1 MHRNLCMNL
10 KWAKENTHLAKCGK
24 ETLNV
29 PGKNVQNVD
38 DSYYLSSASTFTV
51 MFIIASLV
59 GELCIYYPK
68 RCIYGNVI
76 LSHSPPS
83 HSITMRRIQQ
93 CHIIRWFS
101 CVSHSI
107 TMQCTATTN
116 YHQVLHI
123 LQCSTQRLHHFVPQ
137 GSSVVHISVCI
148 NN

>member
-1 MHRNLCMNL
+1 MQEVLCSLCMNL
-10 KWAKENTHLAKCGK
+10 KF
-24 ETLNV
+24 TLIS
-29 PGKNVQNVD
+29 QNAERRHSMCLEKMC

-123 LQCSTQRLHHFVPQ
+123 LQCSNQRLHHFVPQ